1 MTGSEESER
10 NPQRLQKIVA
20 AAGIASRRKAEELI
34 ASGRV
39 QVNGQTVTELGSK
52 ADPERDHIRVDG
64 KLLKKP
70 QQFRYFMLNKPKGVV
85 TTVSDPEGR
94 PTVMKFFGRSGA
106 RLFPVGRLDYQSEG
120 LLLMTND
127 GELANVLPV
136 RLHVEKTY
144 LVKVSGKP
152 REEALEQLR
161 HGVMI
166 ERGRRGEREGRV
178 MTQPAQITLIRDTDN
193 PWFEVVL
200 IEGKNREIRKMFE
213 EIGHF
218 VEKVRRVGFGP
229 LVLDVPPGETRELN
243 EDEVTQLK
251 RAARKKA
258 APLEQPRARRPRSGT
273 YNTAAPAPACRGA
286 CPQAGLEPRAGRT
299 HVDGLGPHLM
309 NTAAAESSYDV
320 LIVGAGAAG
329 LFCAIHGGRGGR
341 RVLLLEHAGGSA
353 RRSSSPAAGA
363 ATSPT
368 CIRPRETSSP
378 RIHTLPSPRLPDTLR
393 LILWNWSSVTRFPG
407 MKRRWDSSFAIG
419 QRAILF
425 PCWSRSAPRLV

>member
-1 MTGSEESER
+1 MTGMEERDSER

-127 GELANVLPV
+127 GELANVLTSAAS
-136 RLHVEKTY
+136 HVEKTY

-161 HGVMI
+161 QGVMI

-178 MTQPAQITLIRDTDN
+178 MTQPAQISLVRDTDN

-200 IEGKNREIRKMFE
+200 TEGKNREIRKMFE
-213 EIGHF
+213 EVGHF

-258 APLEQPRARRPRSGT
+258 APLEQSRKPVRRPRSG
-273 YNTAAPAPACRGA
+273 PATLPKPARK
-286 CPQAGLEPRAGRT
+286 RVSSR
-299 HVDGLGPHLM
+299 GPH
-309 NTAAAESSYDV
+309 
-320 LIVGAGAAG
+320 
-329 LFCAIHGGRGGR
+329 GGPGR
-341 RVLLLEHAGGSA
+341 AA
-353 RRSSSPAAGA
+353 RRP
-363 ATSPT
+363 
-368 CIRPRETSSP
+368 
-378 RIHTLPSPRLPDTLR
+378 
-393 LILWNWSSVTRFPG
+393 
-407 MKRRWDSSFAIG
+407 
-419 QRAILF
+419 
-425 PCWSRSAPRLV
+425 